1 MRVAIAYNK
10 PGDAAGSAEA
20 DVLEQVEA
28 VETALV
34 GAGHQVCALPCT
46 LDLAGFDGA
55 LAKQR
60 PDVVFNLVEALGGT
74 DRLAVLVTL
83 LLDARGVPYTG
94 AGSRALELSADKV
107 GAKERMRRL
116 GLPTPD
122 WYVCEKTQVDFP
134 GAGCYIV
141 KARFEH
147 ASLGLDDQSVVQVA
161 DAGQL
166 TRRIRARG
174 KHSGA
179 QQFAERYVAGR
190 EFNVALLASETG
202 PAQVLPP
209 AEIDF
214 SAFAPGKPRIVGHD
228 AKWSSRAFEY
238 HATPRRFD
246 FPAADA
252 RLLDLLGTLGMQV
265 WECFAMR
272 GCARVDFR
280 VDEDGRPWIL
290 EINPNPCL
298 SPDAGFAAA
307 LDAAGIPA
315 EEMVGRLVRTAAT
328 D

>member
-1 MRVAIAYNK
+1 MRVVVAYNE
-10 PGDAAGSAEA
+10 PADAAGTAEA
-20 DVLEQVEA
+20 DVLEQVGA
-28 VETALV
+28 VERALV
-34 GAGHQVCALPCT
+34 GAGYQTSALPCT
-46 LDLAGFDGA
+46 LDLAGFERA
-55 LAKQR
+55 LADLR

-74 DRLAVLVTL
+74 DRLALLVTL
-83 LLDARGVPYTG
+83 LLDARGIPYTG
-94 AGSRALELSADKV
+94 AGSRALALSADKV
-107 GAKERMRRL
+107 GAKDRMRRL

-122 WYVCEKTQVDFP
+122 WYVCQDAQGNFP
-134 GAGCYIV
+134 GEGCYII

-147 ASLGLDDQSVVQVA
+147 ASLGLDDHAVVQVA

-166 TRRIRARG
+166 TQQIRARG
-174 KHSGA
+174 KRSGA

-190 EFNVALLASETG
+190 EFNLALLASDTG
-202 PAQVLPP
+202 PVQVLPP

-214 SAFAPGKPRIVGHD
+214 SAFAPGKPRIVGYD
-228 AKWSSRAFEY
+228 AKWSSQAFEY
-238 HATPRRFD
+238 HATPRHFD

-252 RLLDLLGTLGMQV
+252 RLLDRLGTLATRA

-272 GCARVDFR
+272 GYARVDFR

-307 LDAAGIPA
+307 LDAAGDSA
-315 EEMVGRLVRTAAT
+315 EEMVRRLVSVAAT